1 VSNDDP
7 FGDKSDRTVMR
18 PTPGGARPSPGTPRP
33 PASPRQP
40 AASAPS
46 AASAAIAPGQIA
58 GTGVNP
64 LVAAAGPLFS
74 LASQLHNTSSHQDV
88 DSLLTHVAQ
97 EIKTFEANA
106 RSAGERPEAILA
118 ARYGLC
124 TLLDEIVLSTP
135 WGAESPWGAET
146 LLIRFHN
153 EAFGGEKFFKVLQR
167 GVQDPAKNL
176 HLIEFMYICMGLG
189 LEGLYRVQE
198 DGRRRLQTIVDQT
211 YETIRVHRAEFERE
225 LSPHWRGVE
234 DKRLKLARYVPL
246 WAVCAAAAGVLLLIY
261 SGFLWSLNVKSDPV
275 VGQIAAIGREPV
287 QIENRR
293 PPPPVQRISL
303 ATILAAD
310 IEAGLAQ
317 VDDLPDRSVVTMWAL
332 FPSGQA
338 RVGVEH
344 EARLA
349 RVAQALD
356 EFRGVIT
363 VSGHTDNIPIR
374 SLRFPSNWI
383 LSERRAEAVYQILS
397 QYLSPAR
404 LRFEGMADTKPL
416 VPNDTADDRFINRR
430 VEITLYP
437 EAQEL

>member
-1 VSNDDP
+1 
-7 FGDKSDRTVMR
+7 M
-18 PTPGGARPSPGTPRP
+18 
-33 PASPRQP
+33 
-40 AASAPS
+40 
-46 AASAAIAPGQIA
+46 
-58 GTGVNP
+58 
-64 LVAAAGPLFS
+64 
-74 LASQLHNTSSHQDV
+74 
-88 DSLLTHVAQ
+88 THVSQ
-97 EIKTFEANA
+97 EIKTFEASA
-106 RSAGERPEAILA
+106 RSAGESPEAVLA

-167 GVQDPAKNL
+167 SLQDPATNL

-189 LEGLYRVQE
+189 LAGLYRVQE
-198 DGRRRLQTIVDQT
+198 DGRRRLQAIIDQT
-211 YETIRVHRAEFERE
+211 YEAIRLHRAEFERE
-225 LSPHWRGVE
+225 LSPHWQGVE

-246 WAVCAAAAGVLLLIY
+246 WAVCAAAAGVLLLVY

-275 VGQIAAIGREPV
+275 VGQISMIGREPV

-310 IEAGLAQ
+310 VEEGLAL
-317 VDDLPDRSVVTMWAL
+317 VEDFPDRSVVTLWAL

-338 RVGVEH
+338 RVDVEH

-349 RVAQALD
+349 RVGQALD
-356 EFRGVIT
+356 QFRGAIT
-363 VSGHTDNIPIR
+363 VSGHTDNVPIR

-383 LSERRAEAVYQILS
+383 LSERRAEAVYAILS
-397 QYLSPAR
+397 QYVLPER
-404 LRFEGMADTKPL
+404 LRFEGLADTNPL

-430 VEITLYP
+430 VEIAVYP